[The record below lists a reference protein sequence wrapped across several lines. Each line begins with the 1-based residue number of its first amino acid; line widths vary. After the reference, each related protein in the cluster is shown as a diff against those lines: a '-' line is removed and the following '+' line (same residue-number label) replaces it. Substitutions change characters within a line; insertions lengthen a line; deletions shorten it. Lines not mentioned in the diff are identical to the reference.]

1 MTAATGIKR
10 KAACR
15 QRKDFPQ
22 KIRIFIGRIL
32 TIKPLNMK
40 TSTKIWLAIAGILLV
55 VLGVLCISRPAATLF
70 TTAWLIG
77 LFTLFAGV
85 SKLMFTLR
93 TQAFLPNSGTRALSA
108 ILEIIIGIIFLANN
122 VFLAFSLPVIF
133 AMWITIES
141 VIIVVNSFDY
151 KRVGFPGWWGILL
164 LGICGVVL
172 GILGLRNP
180 DVTAATLST
189 LIGLGVIA
197 MGASYLIALL
207 GIQKFENRVKEFN
220 QTIR

>member
-1 MTAATGIKR
+1 
-10 KAACR
+10 
-15 QRKDFPQ
+15 
-22 KIRIFIGRIL
+22 
-32 TIKPLNMK
+32 MK
-40 TSTKIWLAIAGILLV
+40 TSTKIWLGIAGILLV

-141 VIIVVNSFDY
+141 VIIVVDSFDY

-189 LIGLGVIA
+189 LIGLGVIS
-197 MGASYLIALL
+197 MGVSYLIALL
-207 GIQKFENRVKEFN
+207 GIQKFENRVKEIN
-220 QTIR
+220 QML

>member
-1 MTAATGIKR
+1 
-10 KAACR
+10 
-15 QRKDFPQ
+15 
-22 KIRIFIGRIL
+22 
-32 TIKPLNMK
+32 MK

-108 ILEIIIGIIFLANN
+108 ILEIIIGIIFLANS

>member
-1 MTAATGIKR
+1 
-10 KAACR
+10 
-15 QRKDFPQ
+15 
-22 KIRIFIGRIL
+22 
-32 TIKPLNMK
+32 MK

-85 SKLMFTLR
+85 SQLMFTLR

-122 VFLAFSLPVIF
+122 IFLAFSLPVIF

-220 QTIR
+220 QTIQ

>member
-1 MTAATGIKR
+1 
-10 KAACR
+10 
-15 QRKDFPQ
+15 
-22 KIRIFIGRIL
+22 
-32 TIKPLNMK
+32 MK

-77 LFTLFAGV
+77 LFTLFAGI

>member
-1 MTAATGIKR
+1 
-10 KAACR
+10 
-15 QRKDFPQ
+15 
-22 KIRIFIGRIL
+22 
-32 TIKPLNMK
+32 MK

-207 GIQKFENRVKEFN
+207 GIQKFENRVKEFS